1 MISTVFGS
9 LIMMGSGGY
18 IAPEHAHQGKLS
30 LMYIFQAE
38 EKLPGILRH
47 YGFIKKDNIAAEKVA
62 KKQEIV

>member
-1 MISTVFGS
+1 
-9 LIMMGSGGY
+9 
-18 IAPEHAHQGKLS
+18 
-30 LMYIFQAE
+30 MYIFQAE